1 MPANST
7 PASRTYFGIAA
18 MIVGAL
24 SVFALAANIGSSYLR
39 VSPST
44 FSQLNNITALFYCS
58 LTPLAFILGVAGY
71 RKKSDSKPL
80 SIAAMVVSLV
90 PYLVLF
96 VKFVYSLIL
105 YN

>member
-1 MPANST
+1 MSTSST
-7 PASRTYFGIAA
+7 PRTYFGIIAL
-18 MIVGAL
+18 IVAVL

-39 VSPST
+39 ISPGT
-44 FSQLNNITALFYCS
+44 FSQINNITALFYCS
-58 LTPLAFILGVAGY
+58 LTPLAFILGVVGS

-96 VKFVYSLIL
+96 VKFVYSLIF